1 MNQDADK
8 EAAGVWALVGSR
20 PGLQQA
26 LAASLGGSPADR
38 LAAASGR
45 WDLVVVDA
53 LAGPADC
60 QGWPGEHAFAVVR
73 GLKERRNLPV
83 YVVVG
88 PDDRLTPQLAR
99 FCLADGVLRWQPGQA
114 TVDLQE
120 LRRGPRAPSRPS
132 VDAMLARLQADLA
145 ASGQRESTADRL
157 LRFEREDSIA
167 ARIQDPETGLFHGA
181 YATLKL
187 DEEWKRARR
196 FHQPLALLL
205 LDLGTGFE
213 RLPEAERRTLLADAA
228 GVFLN
233 ECRDI
238 DVLARFAPGTFLFLL
253 PGTGPDGAAVVARR
267 LLQSLRERLAGR
279 AGLQPHAGLAVVPS
293 SDIPDKQTFLM
304 MAEASLR
311 RAESTGGDEGLGG
324 LWE

>member
-1 MNQDADK
+1 MNQEVDDA
-8 EAAGVWALVGSR
+8 AVGVWALVGSR
-20 PGLQQA
+20 PGLRQA
-26 LAASLGGSPADR
+26 LAASLGGGAADG

-53 LAGPADC
+53 QASAADC
-60 QGWPGEHAFAVVR
+60 AGWPGEHAFAVVR

-88 PDDRLTPQLAR
+88 PNDRLGPQLAR
-99 FCLADGVLRWQPGQA
+99 FCLADGVLRWQEGQA
-114 TVDLQE
+114 EVDLQE
-120 LRRGPRAPSRPS
+120 LRRGPTAPSRPS

-145 ASGQRESTADRL
+145 ASGQQETTVDRL
-157 LRFEREDSIA
+157 MRFERDDSIA
-167 ARIQDPETGLFHGA
+167 ARLQDQETGLFHGA

-205 LDLGTGFE
+205 LDLGVGFA
-213 RLPEAERRTLLADAA
+213 RLPEGEQRTLLADAA

-238 DVLARFAPGTFLFLL
+238 DVLSRFAPSTFLFLL
-253 PGTGPDGAAVVARR
+253 PGTGPDGATVVARR
-267 LLQSLRERLAGR
+267 LLQSLRQRLQSR
-279 AGLQPHAGLAVVPS
+279 PQLQPHAGLAVVPS
-293 SDIPDKQTFLM
+293 SEIPDKKTFLL

-311 RAESTGGDEGLGG
+311 RAEATGGDAGLGR